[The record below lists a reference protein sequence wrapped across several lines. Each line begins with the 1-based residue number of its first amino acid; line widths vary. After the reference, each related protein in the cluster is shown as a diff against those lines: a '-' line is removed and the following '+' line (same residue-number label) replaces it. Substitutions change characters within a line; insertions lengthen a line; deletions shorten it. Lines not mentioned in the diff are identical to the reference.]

1 MNKFFDE
8 YKRFFDELGVDYSYD
23 VYEVEETGMTVGHF
37 YIDSMDKLA
46 EIELQAFQWGCEYK
60 EKVSFGGHV
69 YVHYQIELDNNHAIW
84 IAVEIPT
91 H

>member
-1 MNKFFDE
+1 MNKFYNE
-8 YKRFFDELGVDYSYD
+8 YKRFFDGLNIDYSYE
-23 VYEVEETGMTVGHF
+23 VYDVEETGMIVAHF
-37 YIDSMDKLA
+37 YVNSSDKLA

-60 EKVSFGGHV
+60 ETVGIGGHV
-69 YVHYQIELDNNHAIW
+69 YVHYEIELDNSHAIW